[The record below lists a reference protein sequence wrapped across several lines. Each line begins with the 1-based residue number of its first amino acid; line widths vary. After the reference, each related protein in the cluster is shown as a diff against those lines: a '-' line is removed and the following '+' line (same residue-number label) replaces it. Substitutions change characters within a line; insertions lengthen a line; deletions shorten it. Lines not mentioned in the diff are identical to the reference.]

1 MPSFNTNRTRN
12 DAMSRANFDARTAL
26 VKNLSDFIIRVN
38 RGKCEEDKKLLDGG
52 VHDGEEDTSPQGGR
66 YDNR

>member
-1 MPSFNTNRTRN
+1 
-12 DAMSRANFDARTAL
+12 MSRANFDARTAL

-52 VHDGEEDTSPQGGR
+52 VHNGEEDTSPQGGR